1 MRNNRARS
9 HTLFAIVLLLLPS
22 SAQAALTPV
31 GAPFPIVDESPC
43 SFVTELTVIANPLGP
58 FEVVWVDDWEF
69 DVRSRLFTS
78 AFTPA
83 GPPVTVLPLHGGLNP
98 YEILGTWHEGNYE
111 VALNVADTG
120 TNPSSPL
127 AAYRTWLDFNGNVA
141 TPPVR
146 IKPQRFFKIAPASHG
161 ASLQLRSE
169 PPFFGPPSCRSL
181 GLLARAID
189 HTGAPLSGE
198 SRITR
203 RASAWSG
210 SHLVA
215 ERLPNDT
222 FVAVYSTCQSFTG
235 LVARRVNQNGLA
247 LGKPINFPLPGRV
260 GNFAGGDLA
269 LAARG
274 RSFAVAAMVHNPTNS
289 NATGGY
295 TMAVVNNQVFGP
307 YRVTGPLNV
316 AGMVDMAASPT
327 GSGYL
332 LLYQGASGNPL
343 RLTLFAQELDARGV
357 PQSQPV
363 AITEADELG
372 VNGAVASLPD
382 GRWLVVTRAQQE
394 RPGDPPLCN
403 ERLMGTVLSS
413 GD

>member
-1 MRNNRARS
+1 MRNNRTRPVNLLAF
-9 HTLFAIVLLLLPS
+9 LVFVLPFPS
-22 SAQAALTPV
+22 LAALTRV

-43 SFVTELTVIANPLGP
+43 SSFGTELTVIANPLGP
-58 FEVVWVDDWEF
+58 FEVVWVDGEAE
-69 DVRSRLFTS
+69 VRSRLFTP
-78 AFTPA
+78 TLEPA
-83 GPPVTVLPLHGGLNP
+83 GPPVTVLPLHGFLFPGEL
-98 YEILGTWHEGNYE
+98 LGTFHEGNYE
-111 VALNVADTG
+111 LAMNVVDFG

-127 AAYRTWLDFNGNVA
+127 AAYRTWFDFNGNVV

-146 IKPQRFFKIAPASHG
+146 IKPQRFVEIAPASHG
-161 ASLQLRSE
+161 VSLQLRSE
-169 PPFFGPPSCRSL
+169 PPLFGPPDCRSL

-189 HTGAPLSGE
+189 YTGAPLSGE

-210 SHLVA
+210 SHVA
-215 ERLPNDT
+215 AESLPNDT

-260 GNFAGGDLA
+260 GNFAGGDLV

-274 RSFAVAAMVHNPTNS
+274 RSFAVAAMVSSP
-289 NATGGY
+289 NASASGAY
-295 TMAVVNNQVFGP
+295 TMAVVNNQVSRP
-307 YRVTGPLNV
+307 RRITGPLAI
-316 AGMVDMAASPT
+316 AGVVDMAASLT

-332 LLYQGASGNPL
+332 LLYQGASGDPL
-343 RLTLFAQELDARGV
+343 RLTLYAQELDTRGV
-357 PQSQPV
+357 PQGDPV

-382 GRWLVVTRAQQE
+382 GRWLVVTRAQQGE
-394 RPGDPPLCN
+394 SVACTE

-413 GD
+413 GS